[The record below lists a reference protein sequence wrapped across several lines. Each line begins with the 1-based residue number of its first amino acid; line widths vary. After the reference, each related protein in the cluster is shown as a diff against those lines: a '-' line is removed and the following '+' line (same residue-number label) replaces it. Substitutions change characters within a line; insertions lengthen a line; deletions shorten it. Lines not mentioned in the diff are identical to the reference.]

1 MRSITSVVDR
11 TNGTSPSVQTATDE
25 PQPVAVANIKALIRQ
40 IAIFFIFAR
49 LPLTH
54 DVSLFI
60 GDRLLHGQPPRLKR
74 LDIKVS
80 LL

>member
-1 MRSITSVVDR
+1 MDDFRPMRR
-11 TNGTSPSVQTATDE
+11 A
-25 PQPVAVANIKALIRQ
+25 AAF
-40 IAIFFIFAR
+40 AIFFIFAR

-60 GDRLLHGQPPRLKR
+60 GDPLLHGQPLRLKR
-74 LDIKVS
+74 LDIKVG